1 MMIEKIDFNV
11 GHKYENM
18 KGVYEVISIS
28 GDSMIIRWENGEQTS
43 TPIDLQRKIIE
54 RMQREKEER
63 DIKKIQNE
71 PKKPKH
77 KNNKFTS
84 KHGAKFKG
92 FKESDFKKNVTETNW
107 RSRSCLGGAVTERL
121 YSDRFNFN
129 SWAVYRM
136 PAIHWKDVKHRGRD
150 DIWLQAKFIAQV
162 DENYLYYG
170 FYIER
175 SDNPTDVKND
185 WNTFI
190 SWLKDAKNESW
201 LNEIV
206 SEHNLGIYDLEENSF
221 SGTIKSFNEKWK
233 IHNNKIHS
241 EGMLSLSNFLDKLPK
256 KCWID
261 LHIAKKVSKD
271 EVLIK
276 GEKIADDI
284 SALFEILMPLYEAST
299 AHAT

>member
-1 MMIEKIDFNV
+1 MSEKIDFKV

-28 GDSMIIRWENGEQTS
+28 GDFMIIRWENGEQTS

-77 KNNKFTS
+77 KNKKFTS
-84 KHGAKFKG
+84 KHGAEFKG

-136 PAIHWKDVKHRGRD
+136 PAIHWTDVKHLGRD
-150 DIWLQAKFIAQV
+150 DIWLQAKFFAQV

-190 SWLKDAKNESW
+190 SWLEDAKNEPW

-206 SEHNLGIYDLEENSF
+206 SEHNLGIYDLEEKSF

-233 IHNNKIHS
+233 MYNNKIHS
-241 EGMLSLSNFLDKLPK
+241 EEMLSLSNFLDKLPK
-256 KCWID
+256 KCWLD
-261 LHIAKKVSKD
+261 LHIAKKVNKD

>member
-1 MMIEKIDFNV
+1 MSEKIEFEV

-18 KGVYEVISIS
+18 KGVYEVISIN
-28 GDSMIIRWENGEQTS
+28 GGSMIIRWENGEQISTS
-43 TPIDLQRKIIE
+43 TDLQHRIIE
-54 RMQREKEER
+54 RIQRERQER
-63 DIKKIQNE
+63 DNEKMQNQ
-71 PKKPKH
+71 PKKPKR
-77 KNNKFTS
+77 KNRKSTLKYGS
-84 KHGAKFKG
+84 QFKG
-92 FKESDFKKNVTETNW
+92 FEESDFNKNVSETNW

-121 YSDRFNFN
+121 SSDKFNFN

-136 PAIHWKDVKHRGRD
+136 PAIHWADVKHRGRD
-150 DIWLQAKFIAQV
+150 DIRLQAKFLAQV

-190 SWLKDAKNESW
+190 SWLKDAKNEYW

-206 SEHNLGIYDLEENSF
+206 SEHNLDIYDLEEKSF
-221 SGTIKSFNEKWK
+221 SGTIKSLNEKWE
-233 IHNNKIHS
+233 IHNNEIHS
-241 EGMLSLSNFLDKLPK
+241 EEILSLSNLLDELPK
-256 KCWID
+256 KCRVD
-261 LHIAKKVSKD
+261 LHIAKKVNKD

-284 SALFEILMPLYEAST
+284 STLFEILMPLYEAST

>member
-1 MMIEKIDFNV
+1 MSEKIEFKV

-18 KGVYEVISIS
+18 KGIYEVISIS
-28 GDSMIIRWENGEQTS
+28 GDSMLIRWENGDQIS
-43 TPIDLQRKIIE
+43 TPMDLQRRIVE
-54 RMQREKEER
+54 RIQREKPER
-63 DIKKIQNE
+63 DKKKIQDE

-77 KNNKFTS
+77 KNKKFTS
-84 KHGAKFKG
+84 KYEAGFKG
-92 FKESDFKKNVTETNW
+92 FEESDFKKNVAETNW
-107 RSRSCLGGAVTERL
+107 RSRSSLGGAVTERL
-121 YSDRFNFN
+121 YSDKFNFN

-136 PAIHWKDVKHRGRD
+136 PAIHWADVKHRGRD
-150 DIWLQAKFIAQV
+150 DISLQAKFFAQV

-175 SDNPTDVKND
+175 PDNPTDAKND

-190 SWLKDAKNESW
+190 SWLRYAKNEYS

-206 SEHNLGIYDLEENSF
+206 SQHNLGIYDLEEKSF
-221 SGTIKSFNEKWK
+221 SGIIKPFNGKWK
-233 IHNNKIHS
+233 IHNNKIHG
-241 EGMLSLSNFLDKLPK
+241 EEMLSLSNFLDILPR
-256 KCWID
+256 KCWLD
-261 LHIAKKVSKD
+261 LHIARRVNKD

-284 SALFEILMPLYEAST
+284 STLFEILMPLYEVST